1 MSSCTVK
8 GLVHALKIDI
18 AVVIPV
24 LLPNSDAFLEAP
36 KNFWVHV

>member
-8 GLVHALKIDI
+8 GLVHAMKIDI

-24 LLPNSDAFLEAP
+24 LLLNPGAFLEAP
-36 KNFWVHV
+36 KSFWVHV